1 MISEIQVPTNAFK
14 SNILNKFTNDRIA
27 EYSQHNKAKIENHQ
41 LNQLFS
47 SSPSLNNSKM
57 PFLKNEMDLIPITPQ
72 HINNNNQHNL
82 YVP

>member
-1 MISEIQVPTNAFK
+1 
-14 SNILNKFTNDRIA
+14 
-27 EYSQHNKAKIENHQ
+27 
-41 LNQLFS
+41 
-47 SSPSLNNSKM
+47 M